1 MDVRGLACPIPVFEV
16 NKAITQVKPGETLEV
31 LATDPAAVGDI
42 KSWAERRGHVFVGAE
57 KKDGYTRITVMRRA

>member
-1 MDVRGLACPIPVFEV
+1 V

-42 KSWAERRGHVFVGAE
+42 KSWAERRGHVFVSAE
-57 KKDGYTRITVMRRA
+57 KDGYMRITVMGKA